1 MNTTELEKYFSK
13 FRNNIVGI
21 NAEFET
27 PFGVKKLIYTDWI
40 ASGRLY
46 GPIEEKISG
55 VLGPFVGNPHTDS
68 NITSSFTTEM
78 YEEARHIIKKHVN
91 ANDDDVLIAAGY
103 GMTAAVNKLQRIL
116 GMRVNNYRYFSPN
129 YPIEE
134 KPVVFITSME
144 HHSNQISWLTTVA
157 DVVRIDFDE
166 NYDVDFNDLE
176 EKLEKYKHRKLK
188 IGSFSAASNVTG
200 ITTDVHK
207 LAKIMH
213 KHGGYC
219 FIDYAGGAP
228 YLEINMHPDDE
239 EERLDAIFFS
249 PHKFLGG
256 PGSNGILI
264 MSKSLYHNIIPDH
277 PGGGTVTWTDP
288 WGGFKF
294 FDDIELR
301 EDGGTPG
308 FIQMIKAALAI
319 KLKEEM
325 GVDKILARE
334 HEIIDYLFDEF
345 EKVDGMNVFLI
356 DRRDR
361 IGAISFTLDG
371 LHYNLATK
379 LLNDKYGI
387 QVRGGCAC
395 AGTYGHIL
403 FNIGRETS
411 KKITHKID
419 ENDLSEKP
427 GFVRLSIHPTTSAE
441 ELEVVL
447 EAIKDIISNK
457 EDYKKLYVYDNKKN
471 EFYHKNFVKSKMT
484 LF

>member
-1 MNTTELEKYFSK
+1 MENLEKYFES
-13 FRNNIVGI
+13 FRNNIIGI
-21 NAEFET
+21 NAKFQT
-27 PFGVKKLIYTDWI
+27 PFGEKKIIYTDWI

-46 GPIEEKISG
+46 APIEDKISKI
-55 VLGPFVGNPHTDS
+55 LGPFVGNPHTDS
-68 NITSSFTTEM
+68 NITSGFTTEM

-103 GMTAAVNKLQRIL
+103 GMTAAINKLQRIL
-116 GMRVNNYRYFSPN
+116 GLRVDNYKYFSPN
-129 YPIEE
+129 YPIEY
-134 KPVVFITSME
+134 KPVVFVTRME

-157 DVVRIDFDE
+157 DVELIDFDE
-166 NYDVDFNDLE
+166 KFNVDYNDLE

-188 IGSFSAASNVTG
+188 IGSFSSASNVTG
-200 ITTDVHK
+200 VTTNVHK

-228 YLEINMHPDDE
+228 YLEINMHPDDK

-264 MSKSLYHNIIPDH
+264 MSKSLDDNVIPDH
-277 PGGGTVTWTDP
+277 PGGGPVAWTDP
-288 WGGFKF
+288 WGGYKF
-294 FDDIELR
+294 FEDVELR
-301 EDGGTPG
+301 EDAGTPG

-325 GVDKILARE
+325 GVDNILARE
-334 HEIIDYLFDEF
+334 HEIIDFLFDEF
-345 EKVDGMNVFLI
+345 AKIDGMNVLLMN
-356 DRRDR
+356 RRDR

-371 LHYNLATK
+371 LHYNLVTK

-387 QVRGGCAC
+387 RVRGGCAC

-403 FNIGRETS
+403 LNISREES
-411 KKITHKID
+411 KIITHRINEK
-419 ENDLSEKP
+419 DLSIKP
-427 GFVRLSIHPTTSAE
+427 GFVRLSIHPTTTSE
-441 ELEVVL
+441 ELKIIL
-447 EAIKDIISNK
+447 EALKDINANK
-457 EDYKKLYVYDNKKN
+457 EEYKNFYDYDKSKN
-471 EFYHKNFVKSKMT
+471 EFYHKEFSNRKTT
-484 LF
+484 LFD